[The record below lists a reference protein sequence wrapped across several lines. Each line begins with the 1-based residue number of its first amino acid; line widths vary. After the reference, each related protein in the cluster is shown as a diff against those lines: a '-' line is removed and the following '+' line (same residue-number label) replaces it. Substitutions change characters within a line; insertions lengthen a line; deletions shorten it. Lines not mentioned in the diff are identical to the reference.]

1 MSNTTWIFNFFN
13 TLSQSVIPPNIIA
26 LLIVV
31 PSTILYLTE
40 LGVIF
45 RFKKV
50 FKSSFF
56 KLFAA
61 RTISSIIGL
70 ISLCLYSRF
79 GRVGFFL
86 SIYLKLPGVYLAIFN
101 FMNNHFYFVESTST
115 ATLLLNRLTA
125 LLWPVKYERIWK
137 KLWYWVII
145 LAFILPLPI
154 TWHTLFS
161 EVVIWV
167 HDDNATFTLFTVM
180 KPDDP
185 NDPLI
190 AAEFSGFLT
199 IVCLAINLA
208 SLFVYK
214 RTKIV
219 SSQQTES
226 KQKMEKRLTIY
237 SILTFF
243 GQLLYTLY
251 MIILYFVASQLQNFH
266 IDSDLGELIFLSV
279 FNQLC
284 WVNDISTIAIPAFL
298 LLWASE
304 MMHSHIYKLIR
315 KICFLPKENNNVVMV
330 IPKQAFTSSTTNT
343 QK

>member
-1 MSNTTWIFNFFN
+1 MSNTTWIFKLFN

-45 RFKKV
+45 WFKKA

-61 RTISSIIGL
+61 RTISSILGL
-70 ISLCLYSRF
+70 IGLCLYTRF
-79 GRVGFFL
+79 GSVGFFL
-86 SIYLKLPGVYLAIFN
+86 SIYLKLPGVYLAIFY
-101 FMNNHFYFVESTST
+101 FMTGYFYLVEGTCT
-115 ATLLLNRLTA
+115 ITLLLNRLTA
-125 LLWPVKYERIWK
+125 LVWPLKYERIWK
-137 KLWYWVII
+137 KLWYWAII
-145 LAFILPLPI
+145 LAYILPLPI
-154 TWHTLFS
+154 TWHNLFS

-167 HDDNATFTLFTVM
+167 HDDNATFTLYT
-180 KPDDP
+180 DQ

-190 AAEFSGFLT
+190 AAEFNGFFT

-219 SSQQTES
+219 SSQQTDS
-226 KQKMEKRLTIY
+226 KQKMESRLTIY

-243 GQLLYTLY
+243 GQLLYTFY
-251 MIILYFVASQLQNFH
+251 MMILYFVATQLQNFH
-266 IDSDLGELIFLSV
+266 IDPDLGELIFLSV

-315 KICFLPKENNNVVMV
+315 KICFLPKEDNNVVMV
-330 IPKQAFTSSTTNT
+330 IPKQAFTSSTMNTKQTNS
-343 QK
+343 

>member
-1 MSNTTWIFNFFN
+1 
-13 TLSQSVIPPNIIA
+13 
-26 LLIVV
+26 
-31 PSTILYLTE
+31 
-40 LGVIF
+40 
-45 RFKKV
+45 
-50 FKSSFF
+50 
-56 KLFAA
+56 
-61 RTISSIIGL
+61 
-70 ISLCLYSRF
+70 
-79 GRVGFFL
+79 
-86 SIYLKLPGVYLAIFN
+86 
-101 FMNNHFYFVESTST
+101 MNNHFYFVESTST

-125 LLWPVKYERIWK
+125 LLWPIWK
-137 KLWYWVII
+137 RLWYWVII
-145 LAFILPLPI
+145 LAYILPLPI

-180 KPDDP
+180 KPDDQ

-190 AAEFSGFLT
+190 AAEFSGFFT

-243 GQLLYTLY
+243 GQLLYTFY
-251 MIILYFVASQLQNFH
+251 M
-266 IDSDLGELIFLSV
+266 
-279 FNQLC
+279 LC

-343 QK
+343 LKQTNS

>member
-40 LGVIF
+40 LGVIL
-45 RFKKV
+45 RFKKA

-61 RTISSIIGL
+61 RTISSILGL
-70 ISLCLYSRF
+70 IGQCLYSRF
-79 GRVGFFL
+79 GRIGFFL
-86 SIYLKLPGVYLAIFN
+86 SIYLKLSGVYLAIFY
-101 FMNNHFYFVESTST
+101 FMTAYFYLVEGTCT
-115 ATLLLNRLTA
+115 ITLLLNRLTA
-125 LLWPVKYERIWK
+125 LVWPLKYERIWK
-137 KLWYWVII
+137 KLWYWAII
-145 LAFILPLPI
+145 LAYILPLTQ
-154 TWHTLFS
+154 TWHIVFLDI
-161 EVVIWV
+161 VIWV
-167 HDDNATFTLFTVM
+167 HDDNATFTLLTQM
-180 KPDDP
+180 KSDDT

-190 AAEFSGFLT
+190 AAEFSGFFT

-219 SSQQTES
+219 SSQQTDS

-243 GQLLYTLY
+243 GQLLYT
-251 MIILYFVASQLQNFH
+251 F
-266 IDSDLGELIFLSV
+266 
-279 FNQLC
+279 
-284 WVNDISTIAIPAFL
+284 
-298 LLWASE
+298 
-304 MMHSHIYKLIR
+304 
-315 KICFLPKENNNVVMV
+315 IC
-330 IPKQAFTSSTTNT
+330 
-343 QK
+343 